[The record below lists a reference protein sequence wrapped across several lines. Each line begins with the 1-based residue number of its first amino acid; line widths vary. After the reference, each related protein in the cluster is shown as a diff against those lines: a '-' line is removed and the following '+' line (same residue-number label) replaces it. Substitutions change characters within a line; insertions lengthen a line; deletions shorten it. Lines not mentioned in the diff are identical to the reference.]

1 VRPNPDIIDG
11 RQRIGSFLI
20 GFLLLAA
27 LAFAL
32 TGCGGGGSTPVADEG
47 TTPVPATLEAPGVP
61 TGFAV
66 AATPNADLSATL
78 TWSPPT
84 TGGAPTTYEIYHSTT
99 AGEAFLPANH
109 VTSMPVVA
117 GQAIY
122 EFVQGR
128 LTPVENYWVVS
139 AKNAAGETPAAEVMY
154 KPLDP
159 TVEAPAE
166 PINFTVVKTEGE
178 EVILSATL
186 TWSPPTTGGAP
197 DTFEIY
203 RGTTA
208 GATFLPDNRVTSIP
222 VVAGQASYEFIDNA
236 GLTPRVDIYWVVSA
250 KNAGGETPT
259 GEVSL
264 YLQSGPPGGTGDT
277 GYGNNFAAAMI
288 FADDIGLGGLPV
300 TLTHTTDLA
309 SMDPN
314 TGLRPSSGEVA
325 ALLANL
331 PVPVT
336 ALPYFDPDTTY
347 ELGGAT
353 YYKQQTASTWQG
365 WWEKGASTL
374 QEVTAKWGDNLI
386 SQRLT
391 GSSMV
396 RIEMVL
402 TKPLTTAVTS
412 YSMQSLY
419 GGKRNEI
426 YGTDTTTYDNLTA
439 FVFAANAHLKVE
451 KLDADGNPAGHTA
464 YDGGLW
470 EGDGPGFLGAE
481 INVGG
486 NLTYGFVW
494 NLKNEV
500 MPGGI
505 PKEGKWRL
513 TFSLDPESPQRAADN
528 TNIIAA
534 ANGTLVNENEVYI
547 DITIQ

>member
-1 VRPNPDIIDG
+1 VRPNPDIMDV

-27 LAFAL
+27 IAFAL

-47 TTPVPATLEAPGVP
+47 TTPAPTTLEAPGVP

-66 AATPNADLSATL
+66 AATPNVDYSATL

-84 TGGAPTTYEIYHSTT
+84 TGGAPATYELYHSTT
-99 AGEAFLPANH
+99 AGQAFPDNH
-109 VTSMPVVA
+109 VQTIDVVA
-117 GQAIY
+117 GQGIY
-122 EFVQGR
+122 EFVHGG

-139 AKNAAGETPAAEVMY
+139 AKNAAGETAAAEVMH
-154 KPLDP
+154 KPLNP
-159 TVEAPAE
+159 TVQAPGVPTNLA
-166 PINFTVVKTEGE
+166 VAKTEGE

-186 TWSPPTTGGAP
+186 TWSPPTPGTGGDP
-197 DTFEIY
+197 ETFEIY
-203 RGTTA
+203 RSLTA
-208 GATFLPDNRVTSIP
+208 GETFLPDNHLISIP

-277 GYGNNFAAAMI
+277 GFGNNFAAAMI
-288 FADDIGLGGLPV
+288 FADDIGLGGAPITGTRTTV
-300 TLTHTTDLA
+300 LTDI
-309 SMDPN
+309 DFN
-314 TGLRPSSGEVA
+314 TGLRPSLGEA
-325 ALLANL
+325 TALPAT
-331 PVPVT
+331 VT
-336 ALPYFDPDTTY
+336 QLPYFDPDTAY
-347 ELGGAT
+347 ELGGVT
-353 YYKQQTASTWQG
+353 YYEQQTASTWQG
-365 WWEKGASTL
+365 WWEKGAGTL

-391 GSSMV
+391 GSSVV

-402 TKPLTTAVTS
+402 TKPLTAAD
-412 YSMQSLY
+412 
-419 GGKRNEI
+419 
-426 YGTDTTTYDNLTA
+426 GTEYDNLTA
-439 FVFAANAHLKVE
+439 FVFAANAHLKIE

-464 YDGGLW
+464 FDGTLW

-494 NLKNEV
+494 RLNDEV

-505 PKEGKWRL
+505 PKEGQWRL
-513 TFSLDPESPQRAADN
+513 TFSLDPVSPQGAADN
-528 TNIIAA
+528 TNIISA

-547 DITIQ
+547 DITIQNEVYIDITIQ